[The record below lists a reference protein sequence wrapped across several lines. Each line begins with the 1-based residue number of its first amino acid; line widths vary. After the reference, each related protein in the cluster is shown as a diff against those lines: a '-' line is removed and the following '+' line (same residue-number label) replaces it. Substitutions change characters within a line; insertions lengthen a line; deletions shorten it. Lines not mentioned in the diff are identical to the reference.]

1 MDNTRFFL
9 IGSILAVILGI
20 TYWLIQDKRNQKQK
34 RLLIQEIKNHKVPA
48 VYLDTRGTRKVKSFA
63 SFSIIWEN
71 AELIFTEKSIL
82 YLSYSLFFGRR
93 FYKYIKHWYIPG
105 SRVPRKLPH
114 STVIESI
121 KIKEQNMV
129 VTTQINMS
137 KMTITL
143 KNVVGSEQFV
153 IIRKLLGISFSDY
166 QES

>member
-34 RLLIQEIKNHKVPA
+34 RLLIQEIKNRKVLA

-82 YLSYSLFFGRR
+82 YFSYSSFFGRR
-93 FYKYIKHWYIPG
+93 FYKYIKHWYIIG
-105 SRVPRKLPH
+105 ARVPHKLPQ

-121 KIKEQNMV
+121 KIKEQNMM
-129 VTTQINMS
+129 VTTQLNVS

-143 KNVVGSEQFV
+143 KNVVGSEQFET
-153 IIRKLLGISFSDY
+153 IRKLLGISFSDY